1 MWYHSSADKKPW
13 RWQHMR
19 AMVLT
24 QKWAVTYRY
33 SIFFRMS
40 MRDRQTGSSDVLLCF
55 LSAHSSSG
63 SEPDSVFGQAA
74 IGISTAPKHDGIMIR
89 SRRREV
95 AESPGPQLSNHPGF
109 WVGAGPS
116 WLDRPR
122 ARLLGNGLRCTE
134 LAGYKRSIWVSA

>member
-1 MWYHSSADKKPW
+1 
-13 RWQHMR
+13 
-19 AMVLT
+19 
-24 QKWAVTYRY
+24 
-33 SIFFRMS
+33 

-95 AESPGPQLSNHPGF
+95 AEALGPNCPITPDSGWAQ
-109 WVGAGPS
+109 AS
-116 WLDRPR
+116 WLDRR
-122 ARLLGNGLRCTE
+122 ELGFWGRIAMYGAGW
-134 LAGYKRSIWVSA
+134 AGYKRWVCA

>member
-1 MWYHSSADKKPW
+1 
-13 RWQHMR
+13 MR

-33 SIFFRMS
+33 SIFFAMS
-40 MRDRQTGSSDVLLCF
+40 IRDRQTGSSDVLLCF

-95 AESPGPQLSNHPGF
+95 AEALGPNCPITPDSGWAQGLV
-109 WVGAGPS
+109 VGS
-116 WLDRPR
+116 PR
-122 ARLLGNGLRCTE
+122 ARLLGTDCDV
-134 LAGYKRSIWVSA
+134 RSWLGWV